1 MENAEEENARTGQD
15 PDPIYIKR
23 DRDPIYIVI
32 IILLLIVIG
41 TLGWRLY
48 NQSVTME
55 KVQDDKKELST
66 EKREVKAELDS
77 MLNEYNQLE
86 VENDSMRA
94 KIEKEIE
101 KIKELRDSIGRYQYS
116 LAKAKDE
123 AETLRNIMQGY
134 VKDID
139 SLQQANKRLTE
150 ENQEIQEKLGKTKT
164 EKDSLEQK
172 TQKMEKNLEKASVL
186 KTSNVSATG
195 IRVNLL
201 GNPKETDRAGRTE
214 KFRVNFTITENE
226 FAKKGPRDIYL
237 RIINPAGQVFA
248 KSKEG
253 KSRKFEFEGVRGQ
266 YTLKHRIEYNKKE
279 MDITLYFDLEDQEIE
294 EGEYVVKVY
303 ESKKE
308 IGSHSFTLK

>member
-1 MENAEEENARTGQD
+1 MANAEENPKKGRS
-15 PDPIYIKR
+15 
-23 DRDPIYIVI
+23 RDPIYLVI

-48 NQSVTME
+48 NQSITVK
-55 KVQDDKKELST
+55 KVKTERKEINE
-66 EKREVKAELDS
+66 EKREVKSELDS
-77 MLNEYNQLE
+77 MLNEYKEME

-94 KIEKEIE
+94 KIEQEMA

-116 LAKAKDE
+116 LSKAKDE
-123 AETLRNIMQGY
+123 AETLRKIMQGY
-134 VKDID
+134 VEDID

-150 ENQEIQEKLGKTKT
+150 ENEEIQEELGQTKS
-164 EKDSLEQK
+164 EKDSLEKK
-172 TQKMEKNLEKASVL
+172 TQKMEQNLEKASVL

-226 FAKKGPRDIYL
+226 FAEPGTREIYL
-237 RIINPAGQVFA
+237 RIINPEGQVFA
-248 KSKEG
+248 HTKEG
-253 KSRKFEFEGVRGQ
+253 ETRKFEFEGVRGQ
-266 YTLKHRIEYNKKE
+266 YSLKHKIEYEKKE
-279 MDITLYFDLEDQEIE
+279 MEITLYFNLKDKEIK

-303 ESKKE
+303 ESQKE
-308 IGSHSFTLK
+308 IGSHTFTLE

>member
-1 MENAEEENARTGQD
+1 MQNAEENPKKER
-15 PDPIYIKR
+15 KK
-23 DRDPIYIVI
+23 DPIYIVVI
-32 IILLLIVIG
+32 LLLLIVIG

-48 NQSVTME
+48 NQSVTIK
-55 KVQDDKKELST
+55 KVRVDKKELSS
-66 EKREVKAELDS
+66 EKKEVKAELDS
-77 MLNEYNQLE
+77 MLNEYNQME
-86 VENDSMRA
+86 IENDSMRA
-94 KIEKEIE
+94 KIKKEVE

-116 LAKAKDE
+116 LSKAKDE
-123 AETLRNIMQGY
+123 AETLRDIMQGY

-150 ENQEIQEKLGKTKT
+150 ENQQIQEQLGETKSD
-164 EKDSLEQK
+164 KDSLQQK
-172 TQKMEKNLEKASVL
+172 TQKMEQNLEKASVL

-201 GNPKETDRAGRTE
+201 GNPKVTDRAGRTE
-214 KFRVNFTITENE
+214 KFRVKFTITENE
-226 FAKKGPRDIYL
+226 FAKEGARDIYL

-266 YTLKHRIEYNKKE
+266 YSLKHRIQYKQNE
-279 MDITLYFDLEDQEIE
+279 MDITLYFDLQDQEIE

-308 IGSHSFTLK
+308 IGSYSFTLE